1 MNVCLM
7 LTSNN
12 PKWNPPRKLVQE
24 FMRKFPRI
32 NFLRQTDNIT
42 EADVIF
48 GWIIDKETLKI
59 AKGLKWFHTAGV
71 QYGHLQPIELYE
83 KAVVTNSRGVW
94 KDYLANT
101 VIDSIQKIIP
111 LVNLK
116 GKTAGIIGLGEN
128 GGEIAKR
135 LHKVGMKVIATKK
148 TTIKKP
154 SYVEELFQPNFL
166 NHLLEKSDLII
177 LSVPSTDETKNLIN
191 KDNLKLAKKDA
202 IIISTSRSE
211 VVNNDDLIAFLDNGH
226 LGAAIIDTMWP
237 EKYQKHEKIVTF
249 IHMSPEH
256 HDIWPKMFEL
266 FGENLKR
273 FLNGKE
279 LLNRIYI

>member
-94 KDYLANT
+94 KD
-101 VIDSIQKIIP
+101 
-111 LVNLK
+111 
-116 GKTAGIIGLGEN
+116 
-128 GGEIAKR
+128 
-135 LHKVGMKVIATKK
+135 
-148 TTIKKP
+148 
-154 SYVEELFQPNFL
+154 
-166 NHLLEKSDLII
+166 
-177 LSVPSTDETKNLIN
+177 
-191 KDNLKLAKKDA
+191 
-202 IIISTSRSE
+202 
-211 VVNNDDLIAFLDNGH
+211 
-226 LGAAIIDTMWP
+226 
-237 EKYQKHEKIVTF
+237 
-249 IHMSPEH
+249 
-256 HDIWPKMFEL
+256 
-266 FGENLKR
+266 
-273 FLNGKE
+273 
-279 LLNRIYI
+279 